1 MEKDIITQ
9 SIAEAVAQRG
19 CFLVEVTLQGDND
32 IVLAIESEHGTVAME
47 DCVAIS
53 DKFQELFNKDAEDY
67 SLTVTSAGL
76 DRPFKVLKQ
85 YEKAVGTRVVV
96 RLKGG
101 RKMTAT
107 LLAADEEGITISW
120 QAKENIAGKKKLVE
134 HEENVP
140 FPQVNS
146 VTPYIDFK

>member
-107 LLAADEEGITISW
+107 LLAAGEEGITISW

-134 HEENVP
+134 HEEAVP
-140 FPQVNS
+140 FSQVNS
-146 VTPYIDFK
+146 VTTYIDFK

>member
-9 SIAEAVAQRG
+9 SIAGAVAQRG

-85 YEKAVGTRVVV
+85 YEKAIGTRVVV

-134 HEENVP
+134 HEETVP